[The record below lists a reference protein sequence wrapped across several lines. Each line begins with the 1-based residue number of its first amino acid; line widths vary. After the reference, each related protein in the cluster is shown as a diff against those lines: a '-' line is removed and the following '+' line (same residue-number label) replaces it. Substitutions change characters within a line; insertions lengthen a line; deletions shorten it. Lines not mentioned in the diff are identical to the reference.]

1 MVEYPDY
8 MSQAHRWWIDGVTTN
23 WDTAA
28 IVDTGGMTK
37 AIKDAIAANPFTSLT
52 GYDPTTDVTSM
63 TSAITAFDTLINA
76 IDPDNDYI
84 DFANAAKT
92 QIDTMYPVD
101 DTYISARAAAHANI
115 LDNELDT
122 KVYPRFEAGM
132 RDINAVMTSAFAIGR
147 AIIETDRNDK
157 VDKFI
162 SDMEYQA
169 DIKRSDLIS
178 AATSEMIR
186 LYLQKLEFER
196 VIMAIGIDKA
206 RLAIAAQQDYKT
218 EIKALAGDE
227 GRWELECYKYG
238 ANLLAGIGGG
248 TTGSVPVDGNK
259 TARII
264 GTGLSGASAGAMIGS
279 QIAGESGAGWGAML
293 GGIAGAIAG
302 GS

>member
-8 MSQAHRWWIDGVTTN
+8 MSQAHRWWIDGVVTD
-23 WDTAA
+23 WDDAD

-37 AIKDAIAANPFTSLT
+37 AIKDAIADNPFTGLT

-76 IDPDNDYI
+76 IEPDDDYI

-169 DIKRSDLIS
+169 DTKRSDLIS

-218 EIKALAGDE
+218 EIKAIAADE

-248 TTGSVPVDGNK
+248 TTPSVPVDGNK

-264 GTGLSGASAGAMIGS
+264 GTGLSGASAGAIIGS

>member
-8 MSQAHRWWIDGVTTN
+8 MSQAHRWWIDGVVTD
-23 WDTAA
+23 WDTAD

-37 AIKDAIAANPFTSLT
+37 AIKDAIAANPFTGLT
-52 GYDPTTDVTSM
+52 GYNPTTDVTSM

-76 IDPDNDYI
+76 IEPDDDYI

-101 DTYISARAAAHANI
+101 DTYINARAAAHANI

>member
-8 MSQAHRWWIDGVTTN
+8 MSQAHRWWIDGVITN
-23 WDTAA
+23 WDTAD

-37 AIKDAIAANPFTSLT
+37 AIKDAVAANPFTSLT
-52 GYDPTTDVTSM
+52 GYNPTTDVTSM

-76 IDPDNDYI
+76 IDPDDDYI
-84 DFANAAKT
+84 DFANTAKT
-92 QIDTMYPVD
+92 QIDTMYPVN

-169 DIKRSDLIS
+169 DTKRSDLIS

>member
-1 MVEYPDY
+1 
-8 MSQAHRWWIDGVTTN
+8 
-23 WDTAA
+23 
-28 IVDTGGMTK
+28 
-37 AIKDAIAANPFTSLT
+37 
-52 GYDPTTDVTSM
+52 
-63 TSAITAFDTLINA
+63 
-76 IDPDNDYI
+76 
-84 DFANAAKT
+84 
-92 QIDTMYPVD
+92 MYPVD

-115 LDNELDT
+115 LDNELDA

-169 DIKRSDLIS
+169 DTKRSDLIS
-178 AATSEMIR
+178 AATSETIR

-218 EIKALAGDE
+218 EIKAIAADE

-248 TTGSVPVDGNK
+248 TTPSVPVDGNK

-264 GTGLSGASAGAMIGS
+264 GTGLSGASAGAIIGS